1 MRPIEAIR
9 HVQIAPPKRP
19 SPHND
24 RGIIM
29 SANTRFEIKPFRR
42 IYQGQRRY
50 ILAAAAYRSGSSLAF
65 GERVFDFSQRKPDVV
80 VSEIMLPMGAP
91 EVFRNRSILWNAAE
105 TTEHWPDGLLARELV
120 VDLPGE
126 YSPTLWWNVTRG
138 FANEHFVKRGIIV
151 DFAVHLPELA
161 GKHSAPHAHLLLT
174 VRKVAAQGFTC
185 IENSWREAL
194 HDPALKEAWRQA
206 FAIARATQ

>member
-1 MRPIEAIR
+1 
-9 HVQIAPPKRP
+9 
-19 SPHND
+19 
-24 RGIIM
+24 M